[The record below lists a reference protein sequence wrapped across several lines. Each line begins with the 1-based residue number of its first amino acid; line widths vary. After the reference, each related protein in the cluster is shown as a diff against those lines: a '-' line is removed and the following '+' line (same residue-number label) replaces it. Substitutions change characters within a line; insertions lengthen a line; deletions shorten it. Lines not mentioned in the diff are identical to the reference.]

1 MHHPINDAVFETFP
15 LLETSRLLLRSF
27 KSGDADDFFMI
38 RSNEAVMKHMDSPP
52 LTSRND
58 AVNAIQENRAL
69 FQDKKGITW
78 ALIEKAENRFLG
90 YFSLWRIDRT
100 HARAEIGYA
109 LKPSYWGKGYMK
121 EAMICLL
128 PFAFK
133 RVHIHSIEAN
143 INPNNTASENLLGT
157 LGFKKEAHFREN
169 FWFNGA
175 FHDSAI
181 YCLLQ
186 TDLPREL

>member
-1 MHHPINDAVFETFP
+1 MQHSINDAVFETFP
-15 LLETSRLLLRSF
+15 LLETDRLLLRSF
-27 KSGDADDFFMI
+27 ESGDAEDFFMI
-38 RSNEAVMKHMDSPP
+38 RSNEAVMKNMDSPP
-52 LTSRND
+52 LASRND

-90 YFSLWRIDRT
+90 YFSIWRIDRT

-121 EAMICLL
+121 EAMVCLL
-128 PFAFK
+128 PFAFNSL
-133 RVHIHSIEAN
+133 HIHSIEAN
-143 INPNNTASENLLGT
+143 INPNNTASENLLST

-175 FHDSAI
+175 FHDSII
-181 YCLLQ
+181 YCLLP
-186 TDLPREL
+186 TDLPQAQ

>member
-1 MHHPINDAVFETFP
+1 MHHTINDAVFKTFP
-15 LLETSRLLLRSF
+15 LLETNRLLLRSF
-27 KSGDADDFFMI
+27 ESGDAHNFFMI

-52 LTSRND
+52 LASHDD

-78 ALIEKAENRFLG
+78 ALIEKTENSFLG
-90 YFSLWRIDRT
+90 YFSIWRIDRT
-100 HARAEIGYA
+100 HARAEIGFA

-121 EAMICLL
+121 EAMTCLL
-128 PFAFK
+128 LFAFNSL
-133 RVHIHSIEAN
+133 HIHSIEAN
-143 INPNNTASENLLGT
+143 INPGNSASENLLST

-186 TDLPREL
+186 TDLPQAL